1 MDGKYTVTDVNQ
13 RKRFTPG
20 GKQVTYYDIYILTQR
35 GATGSLRVVAAD
47 YDIETVR
54 PKLEELAAKLD
65 MPFEL

>member
-1 MDGKYTVTDVNQ
+1 MSDKYTVTDVNQ

-20 GKQVTYYDIYILTQR
+20 GKQVTYYDIYILTER

-47 YDIETVR
+47 YDIEKVR
-54 PKLEELAAKLD
+54 PLLDGLAEKLD